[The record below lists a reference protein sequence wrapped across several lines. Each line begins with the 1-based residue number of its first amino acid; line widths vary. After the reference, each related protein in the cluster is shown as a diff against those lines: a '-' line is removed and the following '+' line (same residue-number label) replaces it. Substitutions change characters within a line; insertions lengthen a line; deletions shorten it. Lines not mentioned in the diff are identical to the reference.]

1 MSTKEVEWDGLPVP
15 KRYWAIL
22 AIAMGITV
30 SVLDGTIANVALPS
44 IAEDLQATPSMSIWI
59 VNAYQLA
66 IVVSL
71 LSLSSLGDILG
82 YRRVYIGGLLIFSV
96 TSLACAL
103 SNSLLTLTIA
113 RVFQGFGAAALASV
127 NTSFDPDYLSQTTFG
142 AGNGHQCA
150 SGCRVGGRGA
160 DDCGRNFVCRLL
172 AVVIRDKC
180 SHCYRGFDFI
190 FPFFARESGKKKWAE
205 V

>member
-1 MSTKEVEWDGLPVP
+1 MSTKEIEWDGLPIP
-15 KRYWAIL
+15 KRYGAIL

-82 YRRVYIGGLLIFSV
+82 YRRVYIGVCLY
-96 TSLACAL
+96 LA
-103 SNSLLTLTIA
+103 
-113 RVFQGFGAAALASV
+113 
-127 NTSFDPDYLSQTTFG
+127 
-142 AGNGHQCA
+142 
-150 SGCRVGGRGA
+150 
-160 DDCGRNFVCRLL
+160 
-172 AVVIRDKC
+172 
-180 SHCYRGFDFI
+180 
-190 FPFFARESGKKKWAE
+190 
-205 V
+205 

>member
-1 MSTKEVEWDGLPVP
+1 MSTKEVEWDGLPIP

-44 IAEDLQATPSMSIWI
+44 IAEDLQATPAMSIWI

-103 SNSLLTLTIA
+103 SNSLLTLTVA

-127 NTSFDPDYLSQTTFG
+127 NTSLIRIIYPKRYL
-142 AGNGHQCA
+142 
-150 SGCRVGGRGA
+150 GRGMGINA
-160 DDCGRNFVCRLL
+160 LVVAAFLGLWAVWSVLPWFRLL
-172 AVVIRDKC
+172 PHGWQREGIWGLARGALLPAVVW
-180 SHCYRGFDFI
+180 GL
-190 FPFFARESGKKKWAE
+190 WAAPSP
-205 V
+205 

>member
-103 SNSLLTLTIA
+103 SNSLLTLTVA

-127 NTSFDPDYLSQTTFG
+127 NTSLIRIIYPKRHL
-142 AGNGHQCA
+142 
-150 SGCRVGGRGA
+150 GRGMGNNA
-160 DDCGRNFVCRLL
+160 LVV
-172 AVVIRDKC
+172 AVSAAGGPTIAA
-180 SHCYRGFDFI
+180 GI
-190 FPFFARESGKKKWAE
+190 
-205 V
+205 